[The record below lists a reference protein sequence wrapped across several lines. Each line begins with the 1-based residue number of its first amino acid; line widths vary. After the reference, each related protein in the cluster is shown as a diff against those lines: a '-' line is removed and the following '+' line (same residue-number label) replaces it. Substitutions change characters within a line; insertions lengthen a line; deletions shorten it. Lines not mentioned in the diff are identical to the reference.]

1 MKTTQQRLH
10 ALAPLV
16 IAVVAVMAASMM
28 LALVAPAARA
38 SDNGMSGME
47 GMSAEEMQNM
57 ATPTPA
63 PSATMEGMTAEEMQ
77 NMAAPTPASS
87 ADGHAAGAAMDPNM
101 DMGGGSANW
110 FVVGGFVLLIAGAT
124 IAAVMTKRHLRR
136 RMLAG
141 ELAGAGVQDV

>member
-1 MKTTQQRLH
+1 MNEARKRRYMLV
-10 ALAPLV
+10 PLV
-16 IAVVAVMAASMM
+16 IAVVAASMA
-28 LALVAPAARA
+28 LAAVAATARA
-38 SDNGMSGME
+38 SDGGMSGMQ
-47 GMSAEEMQNM
+47 GMSAAEMQNM

-63 PSATMEGMTAEEMQ
+63 PSATAMSGHL
-77 NMAAPTPASS
+77 AP
-87 ADGHAAGAAMDPNM
+87 AMDPNM

>member
-1 MKTTQQRLH
+1 MKTTRKRFP

-16 IAVVAVMAASMM
+16 IALIAASLA
-28 LALVAPAARA
+28 LALVATEARA

-57 ATPTPA
+57 ATPTPG
-63 PSATMEGMTAEEMQ
+63 SG
-77 NMAAPTPASS
+77 
-87 ADGHAAGAAMDPNM
+87 ADGHDSGAAMDPNM

-110 FVVGGFVLLIAGAT
+110 FVVGGFVLVIAGAT
-124 IAAVMTKRHLRR
+124 LAAVMTKRHLRR

-141 ELAGAGVQDV
+141 ELAGAGVQGV

>member
-1 MKTTQQRLH
+1 MKTSRKRLKTLVP
-10 ALAPLV
+10 LA
-16 IAVVAVMAASMM
+16 IAVLAASLA
-28 LALVAPAARA
+28 LALVVPAARA
-38 SDNGMSGME
+38 ADGGMSGME

-57 ATPTPA
+57 ATPAPA

-77 NMAAPTPASS
+77 NMATPTPASG

-110 FVVGGFVLLIAGAT
+110 FVVGGFVLVIAGAT
-124 IAAVMTKRHLRR
+124 LAAVMTKRHLRR

>member
-1 MKTTQQRLH
+1 MKMTRTGRF

-16 IAVVAVMAASMM
+16 IAVVAASFA
-28 LALVAPAARA
+28 LALVATEARA
-38 SDNGMSGME
+38 SDDGMSEMQGMSGME

-63 PSATMEGMTAEEMQ
+63 PSATAMSG
-77 NMAAPTPASS
+77 
-87 ADGHAAGAAMDPNM
+87 ADSHGSGAAMDPNM

-110 FVVGGFVLLIAGAT
+110 FVVGGFVALIAGAT
-124 IAAVMTKRHLRR
+124 LAAAATKRHLRR

-141 ELAGAGVQDV
+141 ELAGAGVRGV